1 MHARWPRPTRERA
14 TRPRATYA
22 PPAPPVTECVSHREC
37 RVACPPRIVRIT
49 RELTAAVYAD
59 AQHIEDEIYGLKQS
73 AHALADPAA
82 GAA

>member
-1 MHARWPRPTRERA
+1 MGTNSRFHPSNFL
-14 TRPRATYA
+14 
-22 PPAPPVTECVSHREC
+22 SHHLSK
-37 RVACPPRIVRIT
+37 IV
-49 RELTAAVYAD
+49 TAAVYAD